1 MMEPSPTS
9 MNELDYFLDHPKTSH
24 IVPNDFDHSN
34 QLIPSFRCWSRESW
48 NRREWSVWLVWI
60 IGNDVWSLGMVQEM
74 IELNHIGRTRFHHGV
89 FQALNQ
95 AISAFSS
102 GKSHMDFLR
111 RFKIDSR
118 GEIAY
123 RSWYLRETSDHEG
136 QLTYHGCCR
145 PATHDGDI
153 CIAIFITKI
162 CKIYSSTSWRSET

>member
-1 MMEPSPTS
+1 MI
-9 MNELDYFLDHPKTSH
+9 K
-24 IVPNDFDHSN
+24 
-34 QLIPSFRCWSRESW
+34 
-48 NRREWSVWLVWI
+48 I

-74 IELNHIGRTRFHHGV
+74 IELNYTGRTRLHHGI

-162 CKIYSSTSWRSET
+162 CKIYSSTSWRSERSKGNCPYWTQSELVFLPSYQVHCRHWCS

>member
-1 MMEPSPTS
+1 
-9 MNELDYFLDHPKTSH
+9 
-24 IVPNDFDHSN
+24 
-34 QLIPSFRCWSRESW
+34 
-48 NRREWSVWLVWI
+48 
-60 IGNDVWSLGMVQEM
+60 MVQEM
-74 IELNHIGRTRFHHGV
+74 IELNYTGRTRLHHGI

-111 RFKIDSR
+111 RFKINSR

-145 PATHDGDI
+145 PATHDGNI

-162 CKIYSSTSWRSET
+162 CKIYSSTSWRSEIYRSMSVDCLFLAHHFSAKSTLSAMACLYPNLGIEITGKESKLEQSRNTVISQPTFIY